1 MAVLRLD
8 RLSPA
13 GLLLVRAVAAAAA
26 RREAW
31 LVGGAGRDAFLRRA
45 PGADPDVA
53 LPSGAL
59 EVGRRVADRVGGAFV
74 PLDAERGAAR
84 VVVGDARL
92 DLADFRA
99 P

>member
-13 GLLLVRAVAAAAA
+13 GQTLVRAVAAAAA

-31 LVGGAGRDAFLRRA
+31 LVGGAVRDAFLRRA
-45 PGADPDVA
+45 PGADVDVV

-59 EVGRRVADRVGGAFV
+59 EVGRRVAYYARPEGART
-74 PLDAERGAAR
+74 DALVLSR
-84 VVVGDARL
+84 DLSQRL
-92 DLADFRA
+92 